1 MENEKK
7 KLVLVML
14 ACCMFGSTVT
24 CVAADAE
31 NLTLGEVWQKSD
43 IEISTKASNIGIVS
57 GDGVRLR
64 AQPSLSSTV
73 LETMYKREVVV
84 IDYSQSNGTWYKVTR
99 QKTGRSGW
107 VTKTYITTM

>member
-7 KLVLVML
+7 ETGIGHVSVLYVWEYCDM
-14 ACCMFGSTVT
+14 CCGRCGESHIRRS
-24 CVAADAE
+24 VA
-31 NLTLGEVWQKSD
+31 D
-43 IEISTKASNIGIVS
+43 IEISTKASNIGIVN